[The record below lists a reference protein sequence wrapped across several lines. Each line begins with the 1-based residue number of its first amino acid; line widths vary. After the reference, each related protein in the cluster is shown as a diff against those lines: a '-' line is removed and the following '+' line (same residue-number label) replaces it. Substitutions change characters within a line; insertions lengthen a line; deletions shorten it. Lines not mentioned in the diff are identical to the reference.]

1 MNFLSMAANK
11 LGSAIQDKMQSPDSV
26 FGRMSQQFGLSHP
39 GVETP
44 GTLGDPDR
52 FAKGLGKLSTIVP
65 EVDSAA
71 ATPGQE
77 SFARQNGFR
86 NYNEMM
92 LWAKQRAN
100 QTGGTVSQGSRM
112 PTTVG
117 GAVDQAMAWHPRN
130 IFNNILQK
138 WQEATGGGQ

>member
-100 QTGGTVSQGSRM
+100 QTGGTVPQGGQPGSVEAGM
-112 PTTVG
+112 N
-117 GAVDQAMAWHPRN
+117 GAAMMHPRN
-130 IFNNILQK
+130 MFNYILDK
-138 WQEATGGGQ
+138 WRSATGDQGQ